1 MESEQMKKLLQDKCV
16 SPGEKRELELAHAA
30 GISLLPYLEQGY
42 DADQLAAIRYAIEEG
57 IDIQPYLNILY
68 RGACIKEIAI
78 GLKEGLQVSA
88 YADLKYSWR
97 KMREIRLGMEEN
109 LDIRI
114 YQDPIYS
121 YWQMK
126 EIRLGLKDGLDVS
139 CYTSLMYTAREMHKR
154 RILLKVRKDTPNL
167 AGNWKIISEDDYDI
181 CISPDELKVYLN
193 WHGEKGIE
201 DEEAVLGLLKQHGIV
216 YGIDRKAVRKLVQK
230 NLQQSYHAENTDN
243 VLVACGKAAKD
254 GRNGYYDWKIP
265 IKRRRTPK
273 IDKDGCIDFDAIK
286 WFHFVRKGETF
297 AIYHFTEKA
306 EDGVNIYGKT
316 IPAKSGTEKDYLDG
330 SGFSLLPDFQTYVA
344 DTDGHVYMKDKKVHV
359 EAMLVCDSLRM
370 ADGDLQYDGNVHIK
384 GNVEGPVA
392 ICVGGDLVIDGFV
405 KNAEITC
412 GGNLILKGGIN
423 NIAAPVQVNAKGC
436 IISRFFEYTT
446 VCAEDNIYFG
456 VSLSSNLSSY
466 GEIVS
471 YGKNSGIIG
480 GNSYAEK
487 GFCLNQIG
495 NEAGV
500 VTCLQFGADDEI
512 AIRKGEIWS
521 KLEEVKHSLS
531 QLAAA
536 RKELEKQKDTDEAM
550 LVRIQDTISKK
561 FDEMKAF
568 NRKLEM
574 INKREKRAR
583 KSKIIVQHQIYDN
596 VEIQY
601 ENQKITAIPSCHV
614 EVKYRNHLVI
624 EQLYPKL

>member
-1 MESEQMKKLLQDKCV
+1 MESKQMEKLLQDVCML
-16 SPGEKRELELAHAA
+16 PGEKRELELAQEA
-30 GISLLPYLEQGY
+30 GISLLPYFEQGY
-42 DADQLAAIRYAIEEG
+42 DADQLAAIRYALEEDIE
-57 IDIQPYLNILY
+57 IQPYLNLSY

-88 YADLKYSWR
+88 YADLKYTWR

-109 LDIRI
+109 LDISV
-114 YQDPIYS
+114 YQNPKYS

-126 EIRLGLKDGLDVS
+126 EIRLGLKDGFDVS

-154 RILLKVRKDTPNL
+154 RILLMVRKDTPDL

-181 CISPDELKVYLN
+181 CISPDELKVYFN
-193 WHGEKGIE
+193 WHGKKGIE
-201 DEEAVLGLLKQHGIV
+201 DEEALLGLLKQHGII
-216 YGIDRKAVRKLVQK
+216 YGIDRNAVRKLVQE
-230 NLQQSYHAENTDN
+230 NLTQPYHAENTEN
-243 VLVACGKAAKD
+243 VLIACGKATQD
-254 GRNGYYDWKIP
+254 GKNGYYDWKIQV
-265 IKRRRTPK
+265 KRRRVPK
-273 IDKDGCIDFDAIK
+273 INTDGNIDFDAIK
-286 WFHFVRKGETF
+286 WFHSVKKGETF
-297 AIYHFTEKA
+297 AIYHFA
-306 EDGVNIYGKT
+306 GNAVDGINIYGEP
-316 IPAKSGTEKDYLDG
+316 IPAKTGTEKDYLDG

-344 DTDGHVYMKDKKVHV
+344 DIDGHVYMKDKKVRV
-359 EAMLVCDSLRM
+359 EEMLVCDSLRK

-384 GNVEGPVA
+384 GSVEGPVT
-392 ICVGGDLVIDGFV
+392 IRVGGDLVIEGFV
-405 KNAEITC
+405 QNAEIMC

-471 YGKNSGIIG
+471 YGKNSGIVG

-495 NEAGV
+495 NEAGI
-500 VTCLQFGADDEI
+500 VTCLRFGAVDEI

-531 QLAAA
+531 QLAAV
-536 RKELEKQKDTDEAM
+536 RKEVEKQKDEGEAM

-561 FDEMKAF
+561 LDEMKAY
-568 NRKLEM
+568 NQELEM
-574 INKREKRAR
+574 LNKREKRAR

-596 VEIQY
+596 VELQY
-601 ENQKITAIPSCHV
+601 ENQKIMAIPSCHV

-624 EQLYPKL
+624 EQLYPQL